1 MKNVAF
7 SHNFN
12 CHRSATADDIFTLWS
27 QNKQTTKIRRVVSD
41 VTLLQ
46 PQFQRFEMLIHL
58 YRVFHDERFS
68 RWRVW
73 TAPGRFNTWTLLLWR
88 HAVTIDAVYR
98 FISSCSN
105 IHGNPDVMWIGAC
118 VVYLSALMVPFQ
130 MSQMVPGWMW
140 HSCFPEYFFPSVH
153 FKWALDQR
161 NISWW
166 CSHTAFHHMTELKPA
181 SVDGRWTL
189 VTLISGGVPE
199 PLQRFESIVSVC
211 KAVPPEGLKITG
223 MNIEFQLF
231 PVILHCGKL
240 FCKRRHV
247 FFFLFFLQIGE
258 RMQIFTREKLCLS
271 KLLFHTQSCYWTVAS
286 WPNKMQNV
294 PPVVLKR
301 FFL

>member
-1 MKNVAF
+1 MAIQMLCGLEHVLCIPFSTDGTFPDVPDGSWVDVAF
-7 SHNFN
+7 
-12 CHRSATADDIFTLWS
+12 
-27 QNKQTTKIRRVVSD
+27 
-41 VTLLQ
+41 
-46 PQFQRFEMLIHL
+46 M
-58 YRVFHDERFS
+58 FS
-68 RWRVW
+68 RIFQPSSPQCILNELWTREVFLDGAHIQLFIIWQSFNLRLWMDVNSGHTDFWR
-73 TAPGRFNTWTLLLWR
+73 F
-88 HAVTIDAVYR
+88 
-98 FISSCSN
+98 
-105 IHGNPDVMWIGAC
+105 
-118 VVYLSALMVPFQ
+118 
-130 MSQMVPGWMW
+130 
-140 HSCFPEYFFPSVH
+140 
-153 FKWALDQR
+153 
-161 NISWW
+161 
-166 CSHTAFHHMTELKPA
+166 
-181 SVDGRWTL
+181 
-189 VTLISGGVPE
+189 
-199 PLQRFESIVSVC
+199 LQRFESIVSVC